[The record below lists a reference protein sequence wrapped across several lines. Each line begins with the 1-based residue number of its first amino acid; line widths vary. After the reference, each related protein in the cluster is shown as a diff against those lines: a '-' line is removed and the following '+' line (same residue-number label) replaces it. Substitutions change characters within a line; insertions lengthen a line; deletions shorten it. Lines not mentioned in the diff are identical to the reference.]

1 MAVLVSV
8 VIPTFRRCDSLR
20 RLLVAFTRQTLGP
33 EAYEVLVSIDGS
45 EDGTRE
51 MVSQFSAP
59 YRLRWIW
66 HPNAGRANACNLG
79 IRAAE
84 ADLLVILD
92 DDMEPSKDFLAAHLA
107 AHQHGAEEGSKEIC
121 LLGAV
126 PIRFDRTS
134 SQVVQMMGEKSE
146 EHMKKLS
153 QAGYCIE
160 MRDFYTGNAS
170 IRRGTLL
177 GVGGFD
183 GDFKVYG
190 HEDLE
195 LFVRLT
201 NAGISVKYSNQA
213 LAYQH
218 FEKGFAAVVQD
229 RIAAG
234 QTAIQLARKYPSAG
248 DAFLMNKYRQTSRR
262 WRYTR
267 WILLSM
273 GRIWSGM
280 PRFVVTWVNRV
291 SGIWP
296 ATFQFLAPATLDYVF
311 WASVFSEM
319 RVEGWTKLPSE

>member
-1 MAVLVSV
+1 M
-8 VIPTFRRCDSLR
+8 
-20 RLLVAFTRQTLGP
+20 AFTRQTLTP

-51 MVSQFSAP
+51 MVSEFPAP

-66 HPNAGRANACNLG
+66 HPNAGRASACNLG
-79 IRAAE
+79 IQAAE
-84 ADLLVILD
+84 AELLVILD
-92 DDMEPSKDFLAAHLA
+92 DDMEPSKDFLAAHLG
-107 AHQHGAEEGSKEIC
+107 AHQRAAEQGHKEIC

-126 PIRFDRTS
+126 PIGFDRTS
-134 SQVVQMMGEKSE
+134 PPVVQMVGAKYA

-153 QAGYCIE
+153 QPEYRIE

-170 IRRGTLL
+170 IRRDTLL
-177 GVGGFD
+177 SAGGFD

-195 LFVRLT
+195 LFMRLT
-201 NAGISVKYSNQA
+201 SAGIPIIYSTQA

-218 FEKGFAAVVQD
+218 FEKGFAAMVQD
-229 RIAAG
+229 RISAG
-234 QTAIQLARKYPSAG
+234 QTAIQLARKYPSARG
-248 DAFLMNKYRQTSRR
+248 AFLMHKYRQTSRR

-273 GRIWSGM
+273 SRIWSGM
-280 PRFVVTWVNRV
+280 PRLAVASVNGASR
-291 SGIWP
+291 IWP
-296 ATFQFLAPATLDYVF
+296 AAFQLLAPAALDYVF

-319 RVEGWTKLPSE
+319 RVKGWTKLPSE

>member
-1 MAVLVSV
+1 MKDVSV
-8 VIPTFRRCDSLR
+8 VIPTYRRCASLR
-20 RLLVAFTRQTLGP
+20 RLLVALTRQTLSP

-51 MVSQFSAP
+51 MVSEFAAP
-59 YRLRWIW
+59 YRLRGIW
-66 HPNAGRANACNLG
+66 HPNAGRASACNQG

-84 ADLLVILD
+84 AELLVILD
-92 DDMEPSKDFLAAHLA
+92 DDMEPSKDFLAAHLEAHRRA
-107 AHQHGAEEGSKEIC
+107 AGEGHKEIC

-134 SQVVQMMGEKSE
+134 PPVVQMVGAKYA

-153 QAGYCIE
+153 QAEYRIK

-170 IRRGTLL
+170 IRRDTLL
-177 GVGGFD
+177 SAGGFD
-183 GDFKVYG
+183 SDFKVYG

-195 LFVRLT
+195 LFLRLSS
-201 NAGISVKYSNQA
+201 AGIPVIYSTQA

-218 FEKGFAAVVQD
+218 FEKGFAAMVQD

-234 QTAIQLARKYPSAG
+234 RTAIQLAGKYPSVR
-248 DAFLMNKYRQTSRR
+248 DAFLMDKYRQTSRR

-267 WILLSM
+267 WILLRMS
-273 GRIWSGM
+273 RIWSGL
-280 PRFVVTWVNRV
+280 PRMVAASVNRA
-291 SGIWP
+291 SRSWP
-296 ATFQFLAPATLDYVF
+296 AAFRFLAPATLDYVF

-319 RVEGWTKLPSE
+319 RVKGWSKLLSE